1 MAQIIKTTFQL
12 RRGLEATWKKNN
24 PILASGEPGFVIDKN
39 YLKIG
44 NGETHWNDLNPI
56 GLDEGNVSIL
66 SDDKSIIITGGQ
78 LSLKGFEE
86 ALPGAQPVKGEDGVL
101 AWVVPD
107 TTIEKIEE
115 TLKQLEK
122 EVYKKEEIDNL
133 FKEINV
139 NSLVQTPNEV
149 LVLYGGSASDNI

>member
-44 NGETHWNDLNPI
+44 NGKTHWNDLKPI
-56 GLDEGNVSIL
+56 GLDEGNISIL

-107 TTIEKIEE
+107 TSIEKIEE